1 VLPVSRLLSQS
12 TELQTLQAL
21 AMSQHQRRAIVAA
34 GAAASI
40 LLYFYKRRQP
50 PEGAALIKDVLDDQE
65 CQTLETLLRDL
76 LKNGAQ
82 LPGKTYSPVTHP
94 NFVKRNQSRETLQYG
109 AYVDKNRVQNA
120 CVAPL
125 PPPLLRVAR
134 RLKKLGIVS
143 TTPDA
148 CCVNFYSQGQWLPD
162 HVDSRKFERPLV
174 TVSLGSEQCVLFKRR
189 GCLTRCLRLPVG
201 SALRL
206 DNEAANEWTHG
217 LPPATSPRVSLT
229 FRRLNA
235 ETKSKFEEEARRVKE
250 RRDAK
255 KELKRKQRNKPPKPS
270 VRAERRPEAA
280 SLTTEASEKTPS
292 IELEHVRGVYN
303 AIAPQWHGTRYK
315 AWPRVAKFCLMN
327 CGKGT
332 LVADVGCGNG
342 KMALT
347 RRPTVL
353 RRLHAIDCVVSG
365 RAGGGWCPF
374 RF

>member
-1 VLPVSRLLSQS
+1 
-12 TELQTLQAL
+12 
-21 AMSQHQRRAIVAA
+21 M
-34 GAAASI
+34 
-40 LLYFYKRRQP
+40 
-50 PEGAALIKDVLDDQE
+50 
-65 CQTLETLLRDL
+65 
-76 LKNGAQ
+76 
-82 LPGKTYSPVTHP
+82 
-94 NFVKRNQSRETLQYG
+94 
-109 AYVDKNRVQNA
+109 
-120 CVAPL
+120 
-125 PPPLLRVAR
+125 
-134 RLKKLGIVS
+134 
-143 TTPDA
+143 
-148 CCVNFYSQGQWLPD
+148 
-162 HVDSRKFERPLV
+162 

-189 GCLTRCLRLPVG
+189 GCLARCVRLPVG

-206 DNEAANEWTHG
+206 DGCAANDWTHG

-235 ETKSKFEEEARRVKE
+235 ETKSKFAAEARRVQE

-255 KELKRKQRNKPPKPS
+255 KELKRQQRNKPPKPS

-327 CGKGT
+327 VGRA

-365 RAGGGWCPF
+365 SAVGGAFSILRPF
-374 RF
+374 RPSRGRCSAHAWPPRRRRRDARRVDVVFMITRESVNVQGRGRRRPAQADAACRRGVVP